1 MNIEEV
7 ASSYFQTDP
16 TLLEPGAWSFSAGF
30 SRHRTPQRKT
40 PQQSTQSTRHPTG
53 NWEGL
58 IGLIR
63 LILVVE
69 FNQLI
74 AIWDS
79 GFVILL
85 PQSSCGP
92 ETRITMVPGIA
103 TKTAARPVAWAP
115 QPRNMFVFG
124 AGFVGR
130 YVSERLLAQGW
141 LVTLTPHTSS
151 SMSPS
156 QFHFLPAS
164 LRLWGDDANRVHYF
178 LISVPRLNPIPDL
191 GVGESAGRS
200 PGRAP
205 LSPRRGS

>member
-1 MNIEEV
+1 
-7 ASSYFQTDP
+7 
-16 TLLEPGAWSFSAGF
+16 LLERGLSQPG
-30 SRHRTPQRKT
+30 SRGTERQQRKT

-74 AIWDS
+74 AIWDCR
-79 GFVILL
+79 FVILL

-103 TKTAARPVAWAP
+103 PKTAARPVAWAP

-130 YVSERLLAQGW
+130 YVSCPAHFILHVSLPIPFPPCFSPVVGRRRKSSPLL
-141 LVTLTPHTSS
+141 PNFR
-151 SMSPS
+151 SPS
-156 QFHFLPAS
+156 Q
-164 LRLWGDDANRVHYF
+164 
-178 LISVPRLNPIPDL
+178 PD
-191 GVGESAGRS
+191 S
-200 PGRAP
+200 
-205 LSPRRGS
+205 

>member
-141 LVTLTPHTSS
+141 LVTLTPHSCPAHFILHVSLPIPFPPCFSPVVGRRRKSS
-151 SMSPS
+151 PLLPNFRSPS
-156 QFHFLPAS
+156 Q
-164 LRLWGDDANRVHYF
+164 
-178 LISVPRLNPIPDL
+178 PD
-191 GVGESAGRS
+191 S
-200 PGRAP
+200 
-205 LSPRRGS
+205 